1 MTEPTDDELS
11 QAPRGR
17 ARRAPRYIPFV
28 ASGAL
33 AGLVVAAALTAV
45 LPPAE
50 GHGTGAVLGYLA
62 LVLGLV
68 GGLAGAAI
76 AVVLDRRAR

>member
-50 GHGTGAVLGYLA
+50 GHATGAVLGYLA